1 MTDQRREDI
10 KENLTITKRLLK
22 WVSPMTHKAFAEK
35 YIHLPSNNAFDAGR
49 LIDFRK
55 SPHLIKPLAMADNPK
70 VQEIYLMFASQMAKT
85 LFLFIIF
92 ALIFSSRFNT
102 TRKARKKDTL
112 HSYDNYFKKD
122 KYYDHLSRM

>member
-92 ALIFSSRFNT
+92 AKNAKLDAKSCVS
-102 TRKARKKDTL
+102 ARARPPAARPW
-112 HSYDNYFKKD
+112 SPAG
-122 KYYDHLSRM
+122 SGCR